1 MKIEVIRN
9 DAQYKRALSYV
20 ENLMSQNPQ
29 IGSKEYDDLEI
40 LSMLIERY
48 EKEHFPVPLPD
59 PIEAILLRMEQQ
71 DLKPRDL
78 VPYLGSRSKVS
89 EVLARKRPLTLSMIR
104 ALHSGLGIPTDVLT
118 QPHRHADSP
127 PQVEIEWNRFPLKEM
142 IARKWIDE
150 DPHTAKAQAKETICR
165 WLAPIR
171 DDAACPEFAVLFRK
185 SHVRGPRQIN
195 NYLLAAWTA
204 RVLLVA
210 KTRQPLMNYREGTVT
225 SNLMR
230 NVAKLSTPP
239 DGPLLAKNYLEENGI
254 RVVIEPRL
262 KHTHLDGAVI
272 MSSTPIIGLT
282 LRYDRIDN
290 FWFSLFH
297 ELAHLSLHESS
308 RLEAFYDNDLEAKAG
323 VDPYERE
330 ADFLASEALVPRQA
344 WEGSAARVLNNAYSV
359 QAHAATI
366 GVHPAIVAGYLRH
379 ETNNYKVLKTL
390 VGQGKVRRLFPEVS
404 WTT

>member
-1 MKIEVIRN
+1 MKVIRN
-9 DAQYKRALSYV
+9 DAQYKQALSYI
-20 ENLMSQNPQ
+20 ENLIDQTPKV
-29 IGSKEYDDLEI
+29 GSKESSDLEVLSI
-40 LSMLIERY
+40 LIQKYEAER
-48 EKEHFPVPLPD
+48 FPITSPD
-59 PIEAILLRMEQQ
+59 PIDAIFFRMEQQ
-71 DLKPRDL
+71 NLKPRDL

-89 EVLARKRPLTLSMIR
+89 EVLSRKRPLTLSMIR
-104 ALHSGLGIPTDVLT
+104 ALHTGLGIPTDVLIQQQNRLGST
-118 QPHRHADSP
+118 P
-127 PQVEIEWNRFPLKEM
+127 PTTIEWNRFPINEM
-142 IARKWIDE
+142 IARKWIVE
-150 DPHTAKAQAKETICR
+150 DPRIAKAHPEETMCK
-165 WLAPIR
+165 WLAPIGES
-171 DDAACPEFAVLFRK
+171 ATHPELSILFRK

-195 NYLLAAWTA
+195 NYALAAWTA

-225 SNLMR
+225 FDLMR

-254 RVVIEPRL
+254 RVVIEPHL

-282 LRYDRIDN
+282 LRYDRVDN
-290 FWFSLFH
+290 FWFCLFH
-297 ELAHLSLHESS
+297 ELAHLSLHKSS
-308 RLEAFYDNDLEAKAG
+308 PLEAFYDNDLEAKAG

-344 WEGSAARVLNNAYSV
+344 WEGSAARVLKNAYSV
-359 QAHAATI
+359 QVHAATI

-379 ETNNYKVLKTL
+379 ETNNYRLLKTL
-390 VGQGKVRRLFPEVS
+390 VGHGEVRRLFPEAA